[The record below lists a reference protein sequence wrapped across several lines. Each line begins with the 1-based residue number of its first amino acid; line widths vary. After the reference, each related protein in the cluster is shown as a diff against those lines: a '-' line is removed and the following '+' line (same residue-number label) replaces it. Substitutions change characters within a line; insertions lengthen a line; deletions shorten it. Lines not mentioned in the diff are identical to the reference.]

1 VSAEA
6 NRNPDGRVD
15 AGRVVGRDVELITS
29 DDVRLHARQ
38 WDATGTPRATV
49 VVVHGFAA
57 NLDEVKLVALID
69 ALGAAGFDG
78 IAYDAR
84 GHGRSGGE
92 ATLGD
97 RERFDVAAAVAAI
110 GATKRPVVLVGAS
123 MGAIAALRFAASS
136 PGSVAGV
143 VSVSCPA
150 WWRLPLNARGV
161 LSTLLTQTPFGR
173 ELARRLMGV
182 RIARPEPRPVPPI
195 DLVGELGVPVAIV
208 HGRADPFIS
217 VAAAEALFATAH
229 EPRRLELVE
238 GFGHAFEPEATP
250 AILGA
255 LSWCLEPTR
264 TSPTPGPAA
273 GSAA

>member
-1 VSAEA
+1 VSAEPRREA
-6 NRNPDGRVD
+6 
-15 AGRVVGRDVELITS
+15 AGRVEAGRAVGRDVELITS
-29 DDVRLHARQ
+29 DDVRLRARR
-38 WDATGTPRATV
+38 WDATGTCRATV
-49 VVVHGFAA
+49 VLVHGFAA
-57 NLDEVKLVALID
+57 SLDEEKLVALVE
-69 ALGAAGFDG
+69 ALGGAGFDG
-78 IAYDAR
+78 IAYDGR
-84 GHGRSGGE
+84 GHGGSGGE
-92 ATLGD
+92 TTLGD
-97 RERFDVAAAVAAI
+97 RERWDVAAAVTAI
-110 GATKRPVVLVGAS
+110 GASAAPVVLVGAS

-143 VSVSCPA
+143 VAVSCPA
-150 WWRLPLNARGV
+150 WWRLPFNARGV

-173 ELARRLMGV
+173 EFARRQMGV
-182 RIARPEPRPVPPI
+182 RIARPAPRPVPPI

-255 LSWCLEPTR
+255 LEWCLEPTNA
-264 TSPTPGPAA
+264 SPTPGPAA

>member
-6 NRNPDGRVD
+6 QRDPDGRVG

-38 WDATGTPRATV
+38 WDATGAPRATV

-57 NLDEVKLVALID
+57 NLDEVNLVALID

-78 IAYDAR
+78 IAYDGR

-110 GATKRPVVLVGAS
+110 SATKRPVVLVGAS

-136 PGSVAGV
+136 PGSVAAV
-143 VSVSCPA
+143 VAVSCPA

-161 LSTLLTQTPFGR
+161 LSTLLTQTPLGR
-173 ELARRLMGV
+173 EVARRLMGV
-182 RIARPEPRPVPPI
+182 RIARPAPRPVPPI

-217 VAAAEALFATAH
+217 VAAAEALFAAAD
-229 EPRRLELVE
+229 EPRRLDLVE

-255 LSWCLEPTR
+255 VGWCLEPTR
-264 TSPTPGPAA
+264 TSPTPGPAT